1 MMKKSST
8 PGFNPNRIF
17 SNNEKQLIAR
27 SILERY
33 TGSKPEE
40 FEKRIL
46 LTNFDHYMGQFE
58 KITGSTSTVGTA
70 MKASHSR
77 KHGVSL
83 VNFNIGAPT
92 AAIIIE
98 TLSIVHPEAV
108 LLLGMCGGLHRT
120 LKVGDFII
128 PTAAIRGE
136 GVTTHFM
143 PPEVPALPTF
153 KIQKFVSQKLV
164 DAGLDYRTGV
174 VHTTDYRFWEFSDAF
189 KEKLYTQRVIGIE
202 METAALFITGFVSK
216 VPIGALLL
224 VSDLPLRKKG
234 IKKSAKKVFK
244 KYTDLQLNLG
254 IQAMSEIGEGGDPIR
269 HYKW

>member
-1 MMKKSST
+1 MKKT
-8 PGFNPNRIF
+8 PAFSQNRIF
-17 SNNEKQLIAR
+17 SNSAKQEIAK

-33 TGSKPEE
+33 TGSKASQ
-40 FEKRIL
+40 FHKRIL
-46 LTNFDHYMGQFE
+46 LTNFDYYLGQFE
-58 KITGSTSTVGTA
+58 KITGGTTTVGTA
-70 MKASHSR
+70 MKACHSD
-77 KHGVSL
+77 KVGVSL
-83 VNFNIGAPT
+83 VNFNIGSPT
-92 AAIIIE
+92 AALIIE
-98 TLSIVHPEAV
+98 VLSAVNPSAV

-136 GVTTHFM
+136 GVTSHFM

-153 KIQKFVSQKLV
+153 KIQKFVSQKV
-164 DAGLDYRTGV
+164 VEAGLDYRTGV

-202 METAALFITGFVSK
+202 METAALFLTGFVSK

-224 VSDLPLRKKG
+224 VSDLPLRKRG

-254 IQAMSEIGEGGDPIR
+254 IQAMSEIAEGGDPIR